1 MKDSKSTVA
10 LENQYLREFIDYLSL
25 ERGSSRATC
34 DAYRRDLLQHLGY
47 LSERGVSFP
56 QDVNESM
63 IADSML
69 DLQNRGLRQ
78 NSLARKTSSLRCFY
92 RYMVQEGYLAADPT
106 RLMRTP
112 SPPKRFKG
120 ALTVEETE
128 RLIEATGREK
138 NPAFRLRDRAMLE
151 LLYATGLRVSEL
163 LRLRPGDLNFQFKFL
178 RTVGKGNKE
187 RMVPFHDCAGK
198 AVLDY
203 MEGGRPV
210 LLNQKSTE
218 TLFVNRFGRPL
229 SRMGFWKI
237 LRKYGLIAGITA
249 ELTPHTLRHSF
260 ASHLLANGVDL
271 RILQE
276 LLGHASIATTEIY
289 THFDE
294 RRFRELFQKY
304 HPRGRRT

>member
-1 MKDSKSTVA
+1 MKETKPAT
-10 LENQYLREFIDYLSL
+10 QPRPFLREFIDHLAL
-25 ERGSSRATC
+25 ERGASRATC
-34 DAYRRDLLQHLGY
+34 DAYRRDLVQFFDFLQDATIEFPG
-47 LSERGVSFP
+47 SVTEGV
-56 QDVNESM
+56 
-63 IADSML
+63 IADFMME
-69 DLQNRGLRQ
+69 LQNRGLRQ
-78 NSLARKTSSLRCFY
+78 NSLARKTSSLRHFY
-92 RYMVQEGYLAADPT
+92 RYLLMEEYVTTDPT
-106 RLMRTP
+106 RLLRTP

-120 ALTVEETE
+120 ALNVEEVD
-128 RLIEATGREK
+128 RLIEATDRES
-138 NPAFRLRDRAMLE
+138 NPAFRLRDRAMFE

-163 LRLRPGDLNFQFKFL
+163 LHLRPGDLNFQFKFL

-187 RMVPFHDCAGK
+187 RLVPFHDRAER

-203 MEGGRPV
+203 LEQGRPV
-210 LLNQKSTE
+210 LSRRRVAD

-237 LRKYGLIAGITA
+237 LRKYGLLAGITA

-276 LLGHASIATTEIY
+276 LLGHASITTTEIY

-294 RRFRELFQKY
+294 RHFRELFLEY
-304 HPRGRRT
+304 HPRGRRE